1 MTDNI
6 LSIGRRTLLS
16 LGASAVVASMQPA
29 LASPARPASTAFADG
44 ATLLVAG
51 PESGVIDRWAMLLG
65 PALGRGLPHGT
76 QVHTE
81 AVGGLDG
88 VTGANQ
94 FEARTTPDG
103 TTALLLPGSAALA
116 WLVGD
121 PRAQFDAA
129 HWMPGLAGI
138 TSGVLASRI
147 PVAALLSGTHL
158 RIGAAGPAG
167 PDLPMLLALDLLGVT
182 WTPVFGLNDEA
193 ALSDALARGT
203 VNAVPLRGRRVPGQ
217 AHAFAAVGTQPIFT
231 LGTPDDSGI
240 LQRDPAFPGRPTAS
254 ELIARRT
261 PSNIALEAAFRAA
274 AAAAQL
280 DVALVLPQ
288 LTPAAMV
295 AVWRHAFM
303 VAAGSPDVQ
312 TQASALGVRPLSTPA
327 AVSSTAAIAADTEAL
342 LELRRWLAT
351 RLNYR
356 AA

>member
-1 MTDNI
+1 M
-6 LSIGRRTLLS
+6 R
-16 LGASAVVASMQPA
+16 PA
-29 LASPARPASTAFADG
+29 LALPVRPPATPFADG

-51 PESGVIDRWAMLLG
+51 PESGATDRWAALLG
-65 PALGRGLPHGT
+65 PALGRGLPPGT

-81 AVGGLDG
+81 AVGGPDG

-121 PRAQFDAA
+121 PRARFDAA
-129 HWMPGLAGI
+129 HWMPGLAG
-138 TSGVLASRI
+138 TTPAVLASRI
-147 PVAALLSGTHL
+147 PLAALLSGAHL
-158 RIGAAGPAG
+158 RVGAAGPAG
-167 PDLPMLLALDLLGVT
+167 PDLPILLALDMMGAN

-193 ALSDALARGT
+193 ALSDALARGA
-203 VNAVPLRGRRVPGQ
+203 VDAVPLQGRRVPGQ

-231 LGTPDDSGI
+231 LGTPDDAGV
-240 LQRDPAFPGRPTAS
+240 LQRDPAFPGRPTAL
-254 ELIARRT
+254 ELMARRA
-261 PSNIALEAAFRAA
+261 PPNAALEVAFRGA

-295 AVWRHAFM
+295 AVWRHACA

-312 TQASALGVRPLSTPA
+312 TQASALGVRPLSAPA
-327 AVSSTAAIAADTEAL
+327 AVSSTAAIAADTEGL

>member
-1 MTDNI
+1 MIQTAPP
-6 LSIGRRTLLS
+6 IGRRTLLGVS
-16 LGASAVVASMQPA
+16 ASAVAALVRPVAA
-29 LASPARPASTAFADG
+29 LALRPVATPFVEG

-51 PESGVIDRWAMLLG
+51 PESGAIDRWAILLG
-65 PALGRGLPHGT
+65 PALGRGLPPGT

-81 AVGGLDG
+81 AVGGPDG

-94 FEARTTPDG
+94 FETRTTPDG

-121 PRAQFDAA
+121 PRARFDAA
-129 HWMPGLAGI
+129 HWVPGLAG
-138 TSGVLASRI
+138 TTPGVLASRI
-147 PVAALLSGTHL
+147 PIAALLSGTPL
-158 RIGAAGPAG
+158 RVGAAGPAG
-167 PDLPMLLALDLLGVT
+167 LDLPILLALDLMSVN
-182 WTPVFGLNDEA
+182 WTPVFGLSDEA
-193 ALSDALARGT
+193 ALSDALARGA
-203 VNAVPLRGRRVPGQ
+203 VDAVPLRGRRVPGQ
-217 AHAFAAVGTQPIFT
+217 AHAFAAAGTQPIFT
-231 LGTPDDSGI
+231 LGSPDDRGAW
-240 LQRDPAFPGRPTAS
+240 QRDPAFPERPTAS
-254 ELIARRT
+254 ELMARRAS
-261 PSNIALEAAFRAA
+261 PNAALETAFRAA

-295 AVWRHAFM
+295 AVWRHACA

-312 TQASALGVRPLSTPA
+312 TQASALGVRPLSAPA
-327 AVSSTAAIAADTEAL
+327 AISSTAAIAADISAL